1 MAKDCQRLTLQQI
14 DVVNQIFEKQIY
26 IGNTTKICPI
36 CDKEVA
42 ISSNFCNRCGW
53 TFPILYCIDENNT
66 YPLDEEQL
74 SIARTNWCS
83 IIKNNLEPEKQ
94 PLKSSPLQA
103 TEEHKS
109 MTDNKYALQN
119 AMDEIE
125 TLRKYLLDERTKV
138 KEIQEEYENLLKVQ
152 KNIELKQ
159 EVPSAREIG
168 NIILDKFSTTNSKKY
183 QSFKNKNDVFNFVR
197 SFCKAS
203 FLTLNPSC
211 YVADIQYTD
220 LKDALYEKYNIHI
233 GEHTLKCHSTLY
245 KLVDSIWNE
254 YTKHSNSDASR

>member
-1 MAKDCQRLTLQQI
+1 M
-14 DVVNQIFEKQIY
+14 
-26 IGNTTKICPI
+26 
-36 CDKEVA
+36 
-42 ISSNFCNRCGW
+42 
-53 TFPILYCIDENNT
+53 
-66 YPLDEEQL
+66 
-74 SIARTNWCS
+74 
-83 IIKNNLEPEKQ
+83 
-94 PLKSSPLQA
+94 
-103 TEEHKS
+103 
-109 MTDNKYALQN
+109 
-119 AMDEIE
+119 
-125 TLRKYLLDERTKV
+125 KV
-138 KEIQEEYENLLKVQ
+138 K

-197 SFCKAS
+197 SFCKAR